1 MIYGLFLL
9 KRFIEDLFIRP
20 FILLGRRKARKL
32 PLLKNYDF
40 YFFFPFFHTGGAEKV
55 HAQIAMAFRGKK
67 ALIIFTRRSHDEGFR
82 ALFSASGHD
91 VIDIS
96 AYTDKKSAYWNNLIW
111 RGVVS
116 GHINSQPT
124 KPVVFNG
131 QCNFAYKCAPWIDKE
146 VCQYELIHSF
156 NSFSRIRIPF
166 ITCYKL
172 TVMISRKAMDDHRE
186 QYSRLGMPD
195 DMHARMRY
203 IRNGIP
209 IPTDALPRHTSSRKL
224 NILYAGRGT
233 REKRV
238 HIVAR
243 IAEQC
248 RAEKLPVDFT
258 FMGDV
263 SEGLREYPALQ
274 ARMLGNITDPQGI
287 ARIYDETDVLILTSS
302 EEGFPMVVMEA
313 MARGC
318 IIIATPVGDLP
329 AHIRQG
335 EEGFLLS
342 SVQHE
347 DTIVIE
353 AVIMIR
359 KLLGNP
365 LLCHRI
371 SAHNISYAQDHFS
384 LRTFEE
390 SYRKL
395 LTPETNAQ

>member
-1 MIYGLFLL
+1 MIYRLFLL
-9 KRFIEDLFIRP
+9 KQFIECLFIRP

-32 PLLKNYDF
+32 PLRKTYDL
-40 YFFFPFFHTGGAEKV
+40 YFFFPFYHTGGAEKV

-67 ALIIFTRRSHDEGFR
+67 ALIIFTRRSHNEGFR

-96 AYTDKKSAYWNNLIW
+96 AYTDRKSTYWNNLIW

-116 GHINSQPT
+116 GHINSQPS

-131 QCNFAYKCAPWIDKE
+131 QCNFAYKCAPWIDQGI
-146 VCQYELIHSF
+146 CQYELIHSF

-166 ITCYKL
+166 ITYYRL
-172 TVMISRKAMDDHRE
+172 TVMISRKAMDDHRA
-186 QYSRLGMPD
+186 QYRRLGIPEEMNS
-195 DMHARMRY
+195 RIRF

-209 IPTDALPRHTSSRKL
+209 IPPDAVPRHTSGRRL

-233 REKRV
+233 LEKRV

-248 RAEKLPVDFT
+248 RAENLPVDFT

-263 SEGLREYPALQ
+263 GEGLREHTGSQ
-274 ARMLGNITDPQGI
+274 SRMLGNITDPQGI
-287 ARIYDETDVLILTSS
+287 ARTYNESDILILTSS

-318 IIIATPVGDLP
+318 LILATPVGDLP
-329 AHIRQG
+329 VHIRQG
-335 EEGFLLS
+335 EEGFLFS
-342 SVQHE
+342 SVQNE
-347 DTIVIE
+347 ETILIEGVIL
-353 AVIMIR
+353 IR
-359 KLLGNP
+359 KLLGDAM
-365 LLCHRI
+365 LCHRI
-371 SAHNISYAQDHFS
+371 SEHNIMYAKDHFN
-384 LRTFEE
+384 LLTFEE
-390 SYRKL
+390 SYRDL
-395 LTPETNAQ
+395 LTPEMNT

>member
-1 MIYGLFLL
+1 MIYRLFLL
-9 KRFIEDLFIRP
+9 KQFIECLFIRP

-32 PLLKNYDF
+32 PLRKTYDL
-40 YFFFPFFHTGGAEKV
+40 YFFFPFYHTGGAEKV

-67 ALIIFTRRSHDEGFR
+67 ALIIFTRRSHNEGFR

-96 AYTDKKSAYWNNLIW
+96 AYTDRKSTYWNNLIW

-116 GHINSQPT
+116 GHINSQPS

-131 QCNFAYKCAPWIDKE
+131 QCNFAYKCAPWIDQGI
-146 VCQYELIHSF
+146 CQYELIHSF

-166 ITCYKL
+166 ITYYRL
-172 TVMISRKAMDDHRE
+172 TVMISRKAMDDHRA
-186 QYSRLGMPD
+186 QYRRLGIPEEMNS
-195 DMHARMRY
+195 RIRF

-209 IPTDALPRHTSSRKL
+209 IPADAVPRHTSGRRL

-233 REKRV
+233 LEKRV

-248 RAEKLPVDFT
+248 RAENLPVDFT

-263 SEGLREYPALQ
+263 GEGLREHTGSQ
-274 ARMLGNITDPQGI
+274 SRMLGNITDPQGI
-287 ARIYDETDVLILTSS
+287 ARTYNESDILILTSS

-318 IIIATPVGDLP
+318 LILATPVGDLP
-329 AHIRQG
+329 VHIRQG
-335 EEGFLLS
+335 EEGFLFS
-342 SVQHE
+342 SVQNE
-347 DTIVIE
+347 ETILIEGVIL
-353 AVIMIR
+353 IR
-359 KLLGNP
+359 KLLGDAM
-365 LLCHRI
+365 LCHRI
-371 SAHNISYAQDHFS
+371 SEHNIMYAKDHFN
-384 LRTFEE
+384 LLTFEE
-390 SYRKL
+390 SYRDL
-395 LTPETNAQ
+395 LTPEMNT